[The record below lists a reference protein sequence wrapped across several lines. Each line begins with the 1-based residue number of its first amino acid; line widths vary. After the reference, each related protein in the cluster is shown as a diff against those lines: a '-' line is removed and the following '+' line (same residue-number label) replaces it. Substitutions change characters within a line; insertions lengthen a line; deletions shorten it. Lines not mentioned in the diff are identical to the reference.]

1 MNRATSSM
9 YALLMEQ
16 WVTPTDKLNL
26 HCFLKSNKTA
36 YNSDLYMEDCFLPYW
51 GHNTNTSACKWSMS
65 LHIYMFIIF
74 PPPPGGIL
82 CYSLSR
88 GGIMSLFIDEAILLH
103 ALHICSDLEHIR
115 IKSVVTSRWQRK
127 RTICWLFPLCRKRSS
142 RSQLF
147 SLENVETWLD
157 RRYQKHS

>member
-1 MNRATSSM
+1 M
-9 YALLMEQ
+9 Q
-16 WVTPTDKLNL
+16 VIDVT
-26 HCFLKSNKTA
+26 A
-36 YNSDLYMEDCFLPYW
+36 
-51 GHNTNTSACKWSMS
+51 
-65 LHIYMFIIF
+65 HIYVYNI

-127 RTICWLFPLCRKRSS
+127 RTIC
-142 RSQLF
+142 
-147 SLENVETWLD
+147 
-157 RRYQKHS
+157 